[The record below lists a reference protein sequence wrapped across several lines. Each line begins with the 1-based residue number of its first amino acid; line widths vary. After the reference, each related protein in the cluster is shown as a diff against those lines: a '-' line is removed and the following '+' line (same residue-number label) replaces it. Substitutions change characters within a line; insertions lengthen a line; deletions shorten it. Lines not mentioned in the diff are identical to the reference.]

1 VHSYFIESMTDRVEK
16 EAMNYINKI
25 DNLGGMTEAINSG
38 FVQTEIQKAAYKYEL
53 EIEANER
60 IIVGVNKYKVD
71 EPQPKDLL
79 KIDMNVQKEQ
89 VAFLGSI
96 KAERNNEA
104 VNKTL
109 SELKSAAEGDE
120 NLIPFILN
128 SVKTYASVGEICNT
142 LRDVFGEYKE
152 QVII

>member
-1 VHSYFIESMTDRVEK
+1 M
-16 EAMNYINKI
+16 
-25 DNLGGMTEAINSG
+25 
-38 FVQTEIQKAAYKYEL
+38 

-60 IIVGVNKYKVD
+60 IIVGVNKYHVD
-71 EPQPKDLL
+71 EPQPEDLL

-89 VAFLGSI
+89 VAFLGKI
-96 KAERNNEA
+96 KSERNNEA

-109 SELKSAAEGDE
+109 SELKNAAEGDE
-120 NLIPFILN
+120 NLLPFILN
-128 SVKTYASVGEICNT
+128 SVKTYASVGEISNT